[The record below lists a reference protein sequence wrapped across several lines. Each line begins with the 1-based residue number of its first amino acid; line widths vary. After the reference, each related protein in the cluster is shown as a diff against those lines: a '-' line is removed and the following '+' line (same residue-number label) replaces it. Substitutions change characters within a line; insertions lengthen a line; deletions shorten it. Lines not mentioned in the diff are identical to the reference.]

1 MTLFLVLAAVM
12 TAAALLLLMAPVWR
26 YAADSQ
32 RRWFGVV
39 LIAVLVPLGSVGTY
53 LMVSTWQWDAQA
65 RAEIAID
72 SLRRMAADAERDLGA
87 GDDVDGWRSLA
98 EFYMGLQ
105 DFEGA
110 ARAFERAY
118 ALTGAQDVSLAI
130 SYAEALAL
138 QDPRNLSGQAGGL
151 LDEALQRQPDNPRAL
166 WYGGLAAYSAGHWS
180 RAEQRWGRL
189 LSLDPP
195 APLARLLAERLSEIR
210 SQAGEAPLP
219 GGSELTGPFAAAQ
232 SPSTDDAT
240 VVEEGS
246 PAGPGRLVMSV
257 SVATGLETLIRE
269 RAVLYVIVRAAQV
282 GPPLAVRRVA
292 AAELPV
298 SVVIDDSDVMLPGQR
313 LADLSGVLN
322 VTARISQT
330 GEVSATSGDLYGEG
344 SAVVGEAA
352 RIIIDRVVP

>member
-1 MTLFLVLAAVM
+1 MTLFLVLAAAM
-12 TAAALLLLMAPVWR
+12 TAAALLLLMVPVWQH
-26 YAADSQ
+26 AADAQ
-32 RRWFGVV
+32 RRWFGVLV
-39 LIAVLVPLGSVGTY
+39 IAVLVPVGGVGTY
-53 LMVSTWQWDAQA
+53 LVVSTWQWDAQA
-65 RAEIAID
+65 RAELAID

-105 DFEGA
+105 DFDGA

-138 QDPRNLSGQAGGL
+138 QDPRNLSGPAGGL

-166 WYGGLAAYSAGHWS
+166 WYGGLAAYSDGRWAV
-180 RAEQRWGRL
+180 AEQRWGRL
-189 LSLDPP
+189 LALDPP

-210 SQAGEAPLP
+210 GQAGEAPLLDAP
-219 GGSELTGPFAAAQ
+219 ELTGPFASAERPSADAAPAAGD
-232 SPSTDDAT
+232 SAT
-240 VVEEGS
+240 Q
-246 PAGPGRLVMSV
+246 PGRLPVSV
-257 SVATGLETLIRE
+257 SLATGLEALIRD
-269 RAVLYVIVRAAQV
+269 RAVLYVIVRAAQA
-282 GPPLAVRRVA
+282 GPPLAVRRVSA
-292 AAELPV
+292 DELPV
-298 SVVIDDSDVMLPGQR
+298 SLVIDDSDLMLPGQR
-313 LADLSGVLN
+313 LADLSGSLS

-344 SAVVGEAA
+344 NAAVGEAA